1 MEVKKCIIGANQY
14 PKEVEALIG
23 LDITTLNTIISHEE
37 IEMQNYNTIQQI
49 FLNSLKGAILET
61 YSKSYIHYFYT
72 FYPFSDD
79 YTSKEIEFNFNPFS
93 IKFPEIIFT
102 RMKINSFL
110 YAPRVPKLLFNSKL
124 SYGYYQS
131 EDDALIIYPYCKLDA
146 KLSSSLK
153 SSKNISQF
161 MVEKIPIIDWID
173 HETGVNAIEKTK
185 NIKKKIVYLDYLMDL
200 EKPTKKYE
208 FLEIGP
214 NDYFN
219 N

>member
-1 MEVKKCIIGANQY
+1 MY
-14 PKEVEALIG
+14 YWVEALIG

-72 FYPFSDD
+72 NHFYENEDKVLYANRKVIS
-79 YTSKEIEFNFNPFS
+79 
-93 IKFPEIIFT
+93 
-102 RMKINSFL
+102 SFL

-131 EDDALIIYPYCKLDA
+131 EDDALIIYPYCKL
-146 KLSSSLK
+146 LSSSLK